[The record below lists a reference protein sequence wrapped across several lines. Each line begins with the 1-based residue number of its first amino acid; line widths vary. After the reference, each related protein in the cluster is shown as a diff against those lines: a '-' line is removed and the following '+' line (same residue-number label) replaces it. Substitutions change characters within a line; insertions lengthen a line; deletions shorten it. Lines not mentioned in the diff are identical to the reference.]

1 MKKHSVMENIKLTNE
16 KMKDEQK
23 IHSKAHIK
31 RHNDAFEFMRYHIKG
46 YKKEPILDIGCRD
59 GHILEILEENGF
71 TNLNGL
77 DVVKK
82 YIKNPKVNY
91 YNCDAARM
99 DRIFMDKIFKVVIL
113 SHVLEH
119 VIDPEI
125 VINQIHRI
133 LKDDGIL
140 FIEIPLETKVKP
152 EVGHFSFFKKPPH
165 LYRIMEDKFDIIG
178 TYHDI
183 KKKEALITRVWL
195 RVIAKKKIMET
206 N

>member
-1 MKKHSVMENIKLTNE
+1 MKKHSVMKNIKLTNE
-16 KMKDEQK
+16 KMKDEHK
-23 IHSKAHIK
+23 IRSKAHVK
-31 RHNDAFEFMRYHIKG
+31 RHNDAFLFMKQYIKEH
-46 YKKEPILDIGCRD
+46 KKNPVLDIGCRD

-71 TNLNGL
+71 TDLHGL

-99 DRIFMDKIFKVVIL
+99 DKIFTDKIFNVVIL

-119 VIDPEI
+119 VIDPEV
-125 VINQIHRI
+125 VINQIYRV

-140 FIEIPLETKVKP
+140 FIEIPLEPDVKP

-165 LYRIMEDKFDIIG
+165 LYRLLSNDKFDIID
-178 TYHDI
+178 TYQDI

-195 RVIAKKKIMET
+195 RVIARRI
-206 N
+206 